1 MANYFR
7 CDTTFIKE
15 AEKGR
20 LYSTKPST
28 DIELPNGVFGFL
40 GDKISGKEEIRTLVE
55 PTADLIKNEVPVVIH
70 NPEINYRQELSTD
83 NALGIYR
90 NEVGKVLRTYPLSKY
105 DEIALSEDYFDL
117 TGKTNGKIE
126 EGDIFALQTNLIA
139 GSQLK
144 YSATAPTNAKVYFK
158 VNKVENS
165 HKAVFVSGN
174 GQLFPEAYKL
184 VYVEVIFA

>member
-15 AEKGR
+15 AEDGR
-20 LYSTKPST
+20 LYSTKPAIDT
-28 DIELPNGVFGFL
+28 ELPNGVFGFL

-55 PTADLIKNEVPVVIH
+55 PTADLIKNEVPVLIH

-90 NEVGKVLRTYPLSKY
+90 NEAGKVLRTFPLSKY

-117 TGKTNGKIE
+117 TGKANGKIE
-126 EGDIFALQTNLIA
+126 EGDIFALQANL
-139 GSQLK
+139 
-144 YSATAPTNAKVYFK
+144 VYFK

-174 GQLFPEAYKL
+174 GQLFPQAYKL
-184 VYVEVIFA
+184 VYIEVMFA